1 MRIAVLALGSRGDV
15 QPLIA
20 LGLALTAAG
29 HTVRIAAAA
38 DYGDLVRAY
47 GLPFAPVGGCIRRL
61 MDRALVYPVLTAG
74 ANPLPMVRA
83 FRTGIQPFAERIL
96 ADCIRACAGAE
107 CLVASALGVFPGYS
121 IADALGLRCVV
132 VHLHPDSPTR
142 TMPHPFLP
150 PLPPGLPGR
159 GLYNRLTWP
168 LGEGVLWQV
177 LLGPINRARRQGLGL
192 PPLARLGVARHLAGR
207 GPVLCAYSPT
217 LAPRPPDW
225 PLHICITG
233 DWPLAAPPGRPPPAD
248 LVRFLAAGPPPV
260 YLSFG
265 SILAGSD
272 PDGVTALL
280 VAALAQAGLRGLIA
294 SGWDDL
300 GHIPLP
306 PTVLKIGSVPHDW
319 LFPQV
324 AAVVHH
330 GGAGTTAAA
339 VRAGRPAVIVPFF
352 GDQFFWA
359 ARLTR
364 LGAAIALPR
373 TQLTVPRLAAAL
385 RRAVDDPA
393 LRARAAAL
401 RRQMQREAGVARA
414 VRAITECCEGILVH

>member
-1 MRIAVLALGSRGDV
+1 MRIAILALGSRGDV
-15 QPLIA
+15 QPFIA
-20 LGLALTAAG
+20 LGLGLQAAG
-29 HTVRIAAAA
+29 HSVRIAAAE

-47 GLPFAPVGGCIRRL
+47 GLPFTPVGGSIRRL
-61 MDRALVYPVLTAG
+61 MDRALVYPVLTGG

-83 FRTGIQPFAERIL
+83 FRKGIQPFAERIL
-96 ADCIRACAGAE
+96 TDCIRACAGAE
-107 CLVASALGVFPGYS
+107 CLVAGALGVFPGYS
-121 IADALGLRCVV
+121 ISDALGLPCVV

-150 PLPPGLPGR
+150 PLPRGVPGR

-168 LGEGVLWQV
+168 LGVGVLWHV
-177 LLGPINRARRQGLGL
+177 LLGPINRARQQLGL
-192 PPLARLGVARHLAGR
+192 PPLTLRGVARHLSER

-225 PLHICITG
+225 ATGLQITG
-233 DWPLAAPPGRPPPAD
+233 DWPLAAPPGWQPPPD
-248 LVRFLAAGPPPV
+248 LVRFLAAGPPPI

-272 PDGVTALL
+272 PDAVTALL
-280 VAALAQAGLRGLIA
+280 VAALALAGQRGLIA

-300 GHIPLP
+300 GHIALP
-306 PTVLKIGSVPHDW
+306 PTVLKVGSVPHDW

-330 GGAGTTAAA
+330 GGAGTTAAT
-339 VRAGRPAVIVPFF
+339 VRAGRPAVVVPFF

-359 ARLTR
+359 ERLAR
-364 LGAAIALPR
+364 LGAAITLPR
-373 TQLTVPRLAAAL
+373 THLTAARLTADL
-385 RRAVDDPA
+385 RRVVGDPH
-393 LRARAAAL
+393 LCARAAVL
-401 RRQMQREAGVARA
+401 RRRVQGEAGVAQA
-414 VRAITECCEGILVH
+414 VRVITECLVFSV